1 MPSFLLMSIKNGF
14 DEQWHCGK
22 TDLRLVLHKG
32 CQTTVTT
39 VLSQIISPKRELN
52 RNYSVI
58 PKEDFGDYLSQKRI
72 NGDDFTQRRL
82 RRRFQL
88 SSLKR
93 GESRQGFYTKKKSS
107 ILSEIPNKIFY
118 SQICECGFQFTQQ
131 VSFGR

>member
-1 MPSFLLMSIKNGF
+1 MPSFLLISIKNGF

-88 SSLKR
+88 SFLKR
-93 GESRQGFYTKKKSS
+93 GESRQGFYTKKRNLPFCPRFQTKSFIHRS
-107 ILSEIPNKIFY
+107 VN
-118 SQICECGFQFTQQ
+118 
-131 VSFGR
+131 VSFSSHSR